1 VKAAVLRVNF
11 ASPELMIRTQTILD
25 WMWAA
30 MGVYWL
36 VSALGARKTEV
47 NEARPFRIFR
57 LLLLCLMFT
66 LLLTNLLRM
75 GWLAWRFIP
84 DADWTRSVGIAVTA
98 AGLALCVWAR
108 RNLGEYWSDKVSLKV
123 DHQLIRSGPYSF
135 LRHPIYSGVLLG
147 IAGTA
152 LAIGEWRGVI
162 VLVVMTANYWIKAG
176 REDTILAGKFG
187 AAFEEHRKRAGSLLP
202 KL

>member
-1 VKAAVLRVNF
+1 
-11 ASPELMIRTQTILD
+11 MIRTQAILA

-36 VSALGARKTEV
+36 ANALGTKKTEV
-47 NEARPFRIFR
+47 NEAHQFRIFR

-66 LLLTNLLRM
+66 LLLTSRLRV

-84 DADWTRSVGIAVTA
+84 DSDWIRWFGIAVTG

-108 RNLGEYWSDKVSLKV
+108 RHLGEYWSDKVALKL
-123 DHQLIRSGPYSF
+123 DHQLIRSGPYSL

-152 LAIGEWRGVI
+152 LAIGEWRGLV
-162 VLVVMTANYWIKAG
+162 VLVVMTANYWIKAA
-176 REDTILAGKFG
+176 REDTILAGKVG
-187 AAFEEHRKRAGSLLP
+187 EAFEEHRRRAGFLLP